1 MRKTS
6 KPASKPVRTARRVR
20 IATAAA
26 AGKKTASIAQAEGLT
41 RAWTARELASSE
53 CRQILASLVDAR
65 LDRLAV
71 LFDGVLES
79 ISAALKA
86 NKTALYKGRSVN
98 LGADHYARLT
108 ACKRLLE
115 LLTAGRPTPH
125 TPDDKGS
132 AQLITLEELERIV
145 AQNKLAV
152 Q

>member
-1 MRKTS
+1 MRKSS
-6 KPASKPVRTARRVR
+6 KPARTARRVR
-20 IATAAA
+20 IATAAV
-26 AGKKTASIAQAEGLT
+26 AGHKTAEIAAAEGLT

-71 LFDGVLES
+71 LFDGALKS
-79 ISAALKA
+79 IGDALKA
-86 NKTALYKGRSVN
+86 DRVAMYLGGAVK

-125 TPDDKGS
+125 TPDTKEGT
-132 AQLITLEELERIV
+132 QQFTLAELERIV
-145 AQNKLAV
+145 KENKAV
-152 Q
+152 VQ